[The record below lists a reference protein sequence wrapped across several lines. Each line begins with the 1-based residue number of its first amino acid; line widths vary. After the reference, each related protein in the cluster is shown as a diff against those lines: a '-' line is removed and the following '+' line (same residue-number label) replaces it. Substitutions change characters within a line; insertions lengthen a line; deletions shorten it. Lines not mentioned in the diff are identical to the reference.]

1 MKILVTGANGHLG
14 ARVIKKLCIENEVH
28 AIVRSS
34 PPFAHPS
41 VTYHAIDLSSDWCP
55 KSLPIHVDAVIH
67 LAQSRNFR
75 EFPQQALEILQVNL
89 VSTSKLLDYASRV
102 GVKHFVLASTGGLH
116 RTSASVITE
125 DSKVDPPDGPLEYYF
140 RTKQAAELLAR
151 PYMDSID
158 ITILRPFFIYGPGQ
172 SPDKLISRLLASI
185 RDGRPIKLSGRDGLL
200 INPVFV
206 DDVVDLI
213 FAILNVPKSRILM
226 AAGPD
231 VLSIRAM
238 ADLIGHQ
245 VGRNPIFEKMDGD
258 DEKMIA
264 NHTVAE
270 SLLMRPMTGFS
281 DGILQLLR

>member
-1 MKILVTGANGHLG
+1 MKILVTGASGHLG
-14 ARVIKKLCIENEVH
+14 ESVIKKLCIQNEVH
-28 AIVRSS
+28 VIVRVI
-34 PPFAHPS
+34 PS
-41 VTYHAIDLSSDWCP
+41 HTLSGVTYHVIDLSSDWSS
-55 KSLPIHVDAVIH
+55 KSLPVHVDALIH

-89 VSTSKLLDYASRV
+89 VSTAKLLDYASRV

-116 RTSASVITE
+116 RPSATVITE
-125 DSKVDPPDGPLEYYF
+125 DSKVDPPNGPLEYYF

-172 SPDKLISRLLASI
+172 SSDKLISRLLASI
-185 RDGRPIKLSGRDGLL
+185 REGRPIKLSGRDGLVV
-200 INPVFV
+200 NPVFV

-213 FAILNVPKSRILM
+213 IAILDAPKSRILM

-231 VLSIRAM
+231 ILSIRAM

-258 DEKMIA
+258 DAKMIA
-264 NHTVAE
+264 NHKVAE
-270 SLLMRPMTGFS
+270 SLLARPMTGFS
-281 DGILQLLR
+281 DGISQLLR

>member
-1 MKILVTGANGHLG
+1 MKILVTGGNGHLG
-14 ARVIKKLCIENEVH
+14 ARVIKKLCIEHEVH
-28 AIVRSS
+28 AIVRTN
-34 PPFAHPS
+34 PPLACPR
-41 VTYHAIDLSSDWCP
+41 VTYHAIDLSSDWCR
-55 KSLPIHVDAVIH
+55 KSLPVHVDAVIH

-75 EFPQQALEILQVNL
+75 DFPQQALEILQVNL
-89 VSTSKLLDYASRV
+89 VSTAKLLDYASHV

-116 RTSASVITE
+116 RPSATVITE
-125 DSKVDPPDGPLEYYF
+125 DSKVDPPDGLLEYYF

-172 SPDKLISRLLASI
+172 SSDKLISRLLASI
-185 RDGRPIKLSGRDGLL
+185 REGRPIKLSGRDGLVV
-200 INPVFV
+200 NPVFV

-213 FAILNVPKSRILM
+213 IAILDAPKSRILM

-231 VLSIRAM
+231 ILSIRAI

-245 VGRNPIFEKMDGD
+245 VGCNPIFEKMDGD
-258 DEKMIA
+258 DTKMIA
-264 NHTVAE
+264 NHQVAE
-270 SLLMRPMTGFS
+270 SLLVRPMTRFS